1 MILKE
6 VKNQDRHINIEG
18 LINIEGSSI
27 EGLVSISSI
36 SSKGEK

>member
-6 VKNQDRHINIEG
+6 VKSQDRHINIED
-18 LINIEGSSI
+18 LSNAKCLNREK
-27 EGLVSISSI
+27 LVSISSI